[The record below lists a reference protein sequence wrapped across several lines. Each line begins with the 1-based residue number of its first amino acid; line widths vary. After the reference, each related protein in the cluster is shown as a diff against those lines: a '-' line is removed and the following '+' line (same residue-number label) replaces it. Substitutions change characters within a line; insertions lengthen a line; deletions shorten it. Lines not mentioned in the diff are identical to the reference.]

1 MLRSMG
7 KMKGFT
13 IGATDG
19 DIGRVESF
27 YFDDESFT
35 VRHLA
40 VDASGWL
47 TRRKVLISPASI
59 QRVDWAGGR
68 IQTALTKSQ
77 VENSPDIDTD
87 MPVGRRQEID
97 HYRYYDYPPYWEG
110 PYLWGPAPYPAVA
123 GSTPSSVE
131 REDRWR
137 WDKADHSDPH
147 LRSSTQ
153 VSGYYIH
160 ASDGDI
166 GHVEDFL
173 VDERSWAI
181 RYMVVDTANWWP
193 GKHVLVSPQWIDDID
208 WNESKV
214 HVGMTR
220 AQIRN
225 SPEYDPDRVID
236 REYETRL
243 YGYYE
248 RPSYWSE
255 RRDAA

>member
-1 MLRSMG
+1 MLRSMQ
-7 KMKGFT
+7 KMNGFT

-19 DIGRVESF
+19 DIGKVESF

-59 QRVDWAGGR
+59 QRVDWTGGR
-68 IQTALTKSQ
+68 IEVNLTKSQ

-87 MPVGRRQEID
+87 MPVGRQQEVEY
-97 HYRYYDYPPYWEG
+97 YRYYDYAPYWEG
-110 PYLWGPAPYPAVA
+110 PYLWGPAPYPGLPGATP
-123 GSTPSSVE
+123 GSLE
-131 REDRWR
+131 RERRWKWGERDRG
-137 WDKADHSDPH
+137 DQH

-173 VDERSWAI
+173 VDDRSWAI
-181 RYMVVDTANWWP
+181 RYMVVDTRNWWP
-193 GKHVLVSPQWIDDID
+193 GKHVLVSPEWVDNID
-208 WNESKV
+208 WNDSKV
-214 HVGMTR
+214 YVGVTR

-225 SPEYDPDRVID
+225 SPEYDADHPVD

-243 YGYYE
+243 FGHYG
-248 RPSYWSE
+248 RPDYWSE
-255 RRDAA
+255 WRDAA